1 MVFSESERALLVKV
15 KGVGDKVIDRL
26 EQIGIN
32 SLAQLAEED
41 PQDITQQI
49 ARLVGSSCW
58 KNSPQAKMAIS
69 SAVEYAQQY
78 QQEKSK

>member
-32 SLAQLAEED
+32 SLVQLAEEK

-49 ARLVGSSCW
+49 ACLVGSSCW

>member
-32 SLAQLAEED
+32 SLAQLAEEN

-49 ARLVGSSCW
+49 ACLVGSSCW

>member
-26 EQIGIN
+26 EQIGIH
-32 SLAQLAEED
+32 SLAKLAEEN

-49 ARLVGSSCW
+49 AVLVGSSCW
-58 KNSPQAKMAIS
+58 KNSPQAKRAIN

-78 QQEKSK
+78 QQGKSK

>member
-15 KGVGDKVIDRL
+15 KRVGDKVIDRL

-32 SLAQLAEED
+32 SLAQLAEEN

-49 ARLVGSSCW
+49 ACLVGSSCW

>member
-32 SLAQLAEED
+32 SLAKLAEEN

-49 ARLVGSSCW
+49 ACLVGSSCW

>member
-26 EQIGIN
+26 EQIGIH
-32 SLAQLAEED
+32 SLAKLAEEN

-49 ARLVGSSCW
+49 AGLVGSSCW
-58 KNSPQAKMAIS
+58 KNSPQAKRAIN

-78 QQEKSK
+78 QQGKSK

>member
-26 EQIGIN
+26 EQIGIH
-32 SLAQLAEED
+32 SLAKLAEEN

-49 ARLVGSSCW
+49 AGLVGSSCW
-58 KNSPQAKMAIS
+58 KNSPQAKRAIS

-78 QQEKSK
+78 QQGKSK